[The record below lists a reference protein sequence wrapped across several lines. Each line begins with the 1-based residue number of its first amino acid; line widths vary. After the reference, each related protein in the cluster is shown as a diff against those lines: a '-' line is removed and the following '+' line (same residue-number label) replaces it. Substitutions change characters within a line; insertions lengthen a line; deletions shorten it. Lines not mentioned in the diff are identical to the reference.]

1 MKKFYDD
8 VMTNAPG
15 VKSLL
20 GPEGRFPQRLVSL
33 QSGDSDVGMMGLLEY
48 LNASFTV
55 MPFVRKPGSVYP
67 VMVEFAVRD
76 IEATVRKVVG
86 MGQPIIGG
94 PFYGQ
99 SNGGAYGVVTFL
111 DPNGVLI
118 LATDCAAGRRNP
130 APAAS
135 AIRKVVI
142 PTARN
147 RAEPSAQLFH
157 EALEMNVLRDETFGS
172 AQTAALLDLEET
184 AVARVITLRQ
194 GREDHGMVSFMEV
207 LEPELD
213 IKPFVKRDN
222 YPYEVILVFVVDDI
236 DRVLSKALPLGAR
249 LMGRRTY
256 EVPGRG
262 MVEGAMFTDSN
273 GVVIDLTRWLGSQT
287 G

>member
-20 GPEGRFPQRLVSL
+20 GPEGRFPQRLVSM
-33 QSGDSDVGMMGLLEY
+33 QSGDSDVGMMGFLEY

-67 VMVEFAVRD
+67 VMVEFAVPD
-76 IEATVRKVVG
+76 IEATVTKVVE

-99 SNGGAYGVVTFL
+99 SDGGAYGVATFL

-118 LATDCAAGRRNP
+118 LATDCVTGQSNP

-135 AIRKVVI
+135 AIRRVVI

-147 RAEPSAQLFH
+147 KAGPSAQLLQ
-157 EALEMNVLRDETFGS
+157 EALDMNVFSDETFGS
-172 AQTAALLDLEET
+172 ARTAALLDLDET

-194 GREDHGMVSFMEV
+194 GTEDHGMVGFMEV

-213 IKPFVKRDN
+213 INPFVKREN

-249 LMGRRTY
+249 LIGRRTY

-262 MVEGAMFTDSN
+262 MAEGAMFTDSN

-287 G
+287 R